1 MNPHL
6 QSIYDKG
13 GKNIQWGKDILFNQW
28 CWENWTT
35 TCKRI
40 KLDYFFTPC
49 TKIKS
54 QWSQRINLMFSTVKF
69 LEENKG
75 STLFD
80 IGLSNIFLDVF
91 PSKENES
98 KNKPMGLH
106 QTKKLLHDEG
116 NYPQSVKATYLHNT
130 VCQLYLSK
138 TGRKKRN
145 SSLLYK

>member
-1 MNPHL
+1 M
-6 QSIYDKG
+6 
-13 GKNIQWGKDILFNQW
+13 
-28 CWENWTT
+28 
-35 TCKRI
+35 
-40 KLDYFFTPC
+40 
-49 TKIKS
+49 
-54 QWSQRINLMFSTVKF
+54 KF
-69 LEENKG
+69 LEENIG

-98 KNKPMGLH
+98 KSKAIGLH

-116 NYPQSVKATYLHNT
+116 NYPQRVKATYLYTT
-130 VCQLYLSK
+130 VCQLYLNK

>member
-1 MNPHL
+1 M
-6 QSIYDKG
+6 
-13 GKNIQWGKDILFNQW
+13 FN
-28 CWENWTT
+28 
-35 TCKRI
+35 
-40 KLDYFFTPC
+40 
-49 TKIKS
+49 
-54 QWSQRINLMFSTVKF
+54 TVKF

-130 VCQLYLSK
+130 LCQLYLSK

>member
-1 MNPHL
+1 M
-6 QSIYDKG
+6 
-13 GKNIQWGKDILFNQW
+13 FN
-28 CWENWTT
+28 
-35 TCKRI
+35 
-40 KLDYFFTPC
+40 
-49 TKIKS
+49 
-54 QWSQRINLMFSTVKF
+54 TVKF

-116 NYPQSVKATYLHNT
+116 NYPQSVKATYLYNT
-130 VCQLYLSK
+130 VCRLYLNK